1 MSFQCSGAF
10 GPGVRPAAAVAPGV
24 ASVADR
30 QRAAG
35 AGIRAALGGLHPRG
49 GRGSM
54 VPMPCLRLT
63 RLIAALALMLAA
75 APAIAGTGVTISG
88 DARMGVT
95 WDSGPSL
102 GPAESGLRLTS
113 RMRIR
118 LHFEGETDGGLRYG
132 AQIRLDEAAIGRTR
146 SFLRD
151 GG

>member
-1 MSFQCSGAF
+1 M
-10 GPGVRPAAAVAPGV
+10 R
-24 ASVADR
+24 
-30 QRAAG
+30 
-35 AGIRAALGGLHPRG
+35 L
-49 GRGSM
+49 M
-54 VPMPCLRLT
+54 TCLRRP
-63 RLIAALALMLAA
+63 RLIAALALMFAA
-75 APAIAGTGVTISG
+75 GPAVGGTGVTLSG

-95 WDSGPSL
+95 WESGPSL

-118 LHFEGETDGGLRYG
+118 LQFEGETDGGLRYG